1 MWKQPRRNESK
12 KERREREKLEEH
24 KGTKDG
30 SGLAGGRGG
39 ERLGSVGDG
48 ETKAGKKNEEYREK
62 QEGTSL
68 LERPKHLRAVRSRE

>member
-30 SGLAGGRGG
+30 SGLAGGRGV
-39 ERLGSVGDG
+39 RGSGVGRRRRD
-48 ETKAGKKNEEYREK
+48 E
-62 QEGTSL
+62 
-68 LERPKHLRAVRSRE
+68 SREEE